1 MPKINGKPVDPKAYA
16 ARMTQ
21 AKKKIASIDPATK
34 AKLKEFYPDVSKKD
48 IVDKNL
54 GRTLGGIVK
63 GGKKFVNKIYQNLG
77 DVAYNNSGIQNPSK
91 KPKKQIN

>member
-34 AKLKEFYPDVSKKD
+34 AKLKEFYPEISNEEILKNILGTRTDTGVANKMKTIKK
-48 IVDKNL
+48 L
-54 GRTLGGIVK
+54 SR
-63 GGKKFVNKIYQNLG
+63 
-77 DVAYNNSGIQNPSK
+77 
-91 KPKKQIN
+91 

>member
-34 AKLKEFYPDVSKKD
+34 MKLKEFYPKINNKD
-48 IVDKNL
+48 IVKKAL
-54 GRTLGGIVK
+54 SPKPIKK
-63 GGKKFVNKIYQNLG
+63 GPNPKLNPKRMGKAK
-77 DVAYNNSGIQNPSK
+77 
-91 KPKKQIN
+91 